1 MRRRKSG
8 GKILR
13 CAQDDGVGALRMT
26 GPESVI
32 RHLKCRI
39 TARYS
44 VAGFGDPALQLR
56 KQPAD
61 ELDGVV
67 VLEVFEA
74 LAGAD

>member
-1 MRRRKSG
+1 
-8 GKILR
+8 
-13 CAQDDGVGALRMT
+13 MT